1 MFYQELFEVDIM
13 NIKLKKF
20 NILEPKV
27 KITTGLRAIIF
38 SDNNR
43 FTIHQLVENVSKSN
57 SSEDMMFSIY
67 SDKIECDFDLYFATY
82 YGSCQLGVHLI
93 EFYDKFKYIDCGMYF
108 YNYDSF
114 TRRQGINE
122 WYVNDTGSYTGAW
135 FTTDYLFNFY
145 AYKEFTAHHPVYDNS
160 EYLALEIEKKVHTLN
175 RYKIG
180 DVFDTRISST
190 ENITIVKFASG
201 YWIYKYNGSSPI
213 ANFANNTYSFTP
225 VSGVTRINLSNFI
238 GQKYTDKASFSYT
251 SSTGSYSVDLS
262 TEELI
267 VSTCDIVDSNGNV
280 VFSKNANIEDYI

>member
-1 MFYQELFEVDIM
+1 M

-20 NILEPKV
+20 KILEQKV
-27 KITTGLRAIIF
+27 KITTGLKAIIF
-38 SDNNR
+38 DDNNK
-43 FTIHQLVENVSKSN
+43 FTIHQLVENVSKSA
-57 SSEDMMFSIY
+57 SSEDMIFSLY
-67 SDKIECDFDLYFATY
+67 SDKIEPDFEEYFATY
-82 YGSCQLGVHLI
+82 YGSCQLGVYTI
-93 EFYDKFKYIDCGMYF
+93 EFYDKFKYIDCSLCF
-108 YNYDSF
+108 YNNNGF
-114 TRRQGINE
+114 TRKQGINE
-122 WYVNDTGSYTGAW
+122 WYVNDTHSYTGSW
-135 FTTDYLFNFY
+135 YDTDNLLIFY
-145 AYKEFTAHHPVYDNS
+145 AYKEFTAHHPVYNDS
-160 EYLALEIEKKVHTLN
+160 DYLTIGTEKKVHTVN

-180 DVFDTRISST
+180 DVFNTGISST

-201 YWIYKYNGSSPI
+201 YWIYKYNGSTPI

-238 GQKYTDKASFSYT
+238 GKNYTDKASFSFT